1 MAILRNSIYFALIC
15 TVLLPA
21 ALHAQPVSS
30 AHAPPGSY
38 HTSWIGNTFGGNGA
52 TPGEGYD
59 FPSNGYGY
67 WVQDSISAMAVSPDG
82 TVFDNVVWDEGGHGV
97 GLYKN
102 GQPNNVPVVALTG
115 NVPVANDFNTAGHA
129 VCVDGSSFYVGN
141 TGGGLLRFS
150 WTPGEVNSSTFQNAI
165 VLSEIPISLSCGNGI
180 ILVGYPDKVE
190 LRQETSMTLEASYPV
205 MNLNSALLAP
215 DGSLWIIAGGKIRH
229 LLANGEDT
237 QIKFPKVAIPISL
250 AWGYTGS
257 LSGSLIVTNNGPA
270 HQVLFFDVSSQPKLI
285 STFGVSGGL
294 YSGIPGAVGPQ
305 KLFALR
311 SADMDASG
319 NLYVGMSFS
328 AQPAGH
334 TFIRAFSPSGA
345 LLWEIHATSFVDT
358 FGFEPGSG
366 GTLVYGTSARWQL
379 NLSNETPGTEAT
391 LTAITLDP
399 LQYPNDPR
407 ILSGYAAQ
415 PRLVDGA
422 QLLYLNGQGGHG
434 YLIFAAPP
442 QTNIFHQVGAA
453 PATGW
458 AWDVTEDGDIWNGD
472 APGNNIALYA
482 LQSITGGQPVYNW
495 ASPRTWPRPADFSQI
510 TRLIYNKATDSL
522 YLFGWLASQPT
533 NGIWGTLGLTARRY
547 DGWVS
552 GTQQVIWT
560 NPALPVSYGP
570 ERLNVPVSTGLSTA
584 NSLPAKDVSF
594 AGDYLFIG
602 LIKCSTGAFVPT
614 VDILDAGTGQYVGTL
629 TAGPAV
635 GGVGGQEDMVGSV
648 QATESA
654 DGEYLILV
662 EDDWRAKNI
671 LFRWTP

>member
-1 MAILRNSIYFALIC
+1 MPEMAILRNAINFALLC

-30 AHAPPGSY
+30 AQAPPGSY

-52 TPGEGYD
+52 TPGEGYG
-59 FPSNGYGY
+59 FASNGYGF

-102 GQPNNVPVVALTG
+102 GQANHVPVVALTG
-115 NVPVANDFNTAGHA
+115 EVPVAYDFNTGGHA
-129 VCVDGSSFYVGN
+129 VCVDGSFFYVGN

-150 WTPGEVNSSTFQNAI
+150 WTPGAINSSQFLNAI
-165 VLSEIPISLSCGNGI
+165 VLSEIPISLSCSNGI
-180 ILVGYPDKVE
+180 ILVGYSNKVE
-190 LRQETSMTLEASYPV
+190 LRQETSMTLQASYPV
-205 MNLNSALLAP
+205 VSLKSALLAP

-237 QIKFPKVAIPISL
+237 HVNFPQVAIPTSL
-250 AWGYTGS
+250 AWGYDGT
-257 LSGSLIVTNNGPA
+257 LIVTNNGPA
-270 HQVLFFDVSSQPKLI
+270 QQVLFFDVSSQPSLV
-285 STFGVSGGL
+285 STFGVAGGL
-294 YSGIPGAVGPQ
+294 YSGIPGAVQPQ

-311 SADMDASG
+311 GAVMDASG
-319 NLYVGMSFS
+319 NLYVGMSFA
-328 AQPAGH
+328 AQPTGH

-345 LLWEIHATSFVDT
+345 LLWEVHATSFVDT
-358 FGFEPGSG
+358 FGFEPGSD
-366 GTLVYGTSARWQL
+366 GTLVYGTSTRWQL
-379 NLSNETPGTEAT
+379 NLNNETPGTEAT
-391 LTAITLDP
+391 LTAVTLNP

-407 ILSGYAAQ
+407 STHGYTAQ
-415 PRLVDGA
+415 PRLIEGA
-422 QLLYLNGQGGHG
+422 QLLYLNGQNGGG

-453 PATGW
+453 PAAGW

-472 APGNNIALYA
+472 APGNKIALYA
-482 LQSITGGQPVYNW
+482 LQSITGGQPMYNW
-495 ASPRTWPRPADFSQI
+495 ESPRTWPRPADFSQI
-510 TRLIYNKATDSL
+510 TRVFYNKTTDSL
-522 YLFGWLASQPT
+522 YLFGFLATQPI
-533 NGIWGTLGLTARRY
+533 NGSWGTLGLTARRY

-570 ERLNVPVSTGLSTA
+570 AFQNVAVSTGLSTA

-594 AGDYLFIG
+594 AGNYLFIG
-602 LIKCSTGAFVPT
+602 LIKCSTGAYVPT

-635 GGVGGQEDMVGSV
+635 GGVGGEEDMVGSV
-648 QATESA
+648 QATERA

-662 EDDWRAKNI
+662 EEDWRAKNI